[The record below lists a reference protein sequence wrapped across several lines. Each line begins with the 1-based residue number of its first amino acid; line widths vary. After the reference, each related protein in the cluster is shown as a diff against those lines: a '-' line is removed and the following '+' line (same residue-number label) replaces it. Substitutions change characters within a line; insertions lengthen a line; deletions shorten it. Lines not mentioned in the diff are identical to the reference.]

1 MDQSK
6 WRSPVVWTTL
16 AVTVIGFLVNTLE
29 LKFDVE
35 LINGMIN
42 GVIAILIGFGVLNNP
57 TNKTG
62 F

>member
-1 MDQSK
+1 
-6 WRSPVVWTTL
+6 
-16 AVTVIGFLVNTLE
+16 LVNTLE

-42 GVIAILIGFGVLNNP
+42 GVIAILVGFGILNNP
-57 TNKTG
+57 NSKNS